1 MGWLDRRFGL
11 RAQGTTLGREVAA
24 GCVTFLTLSYIL
36 FVQPAILGATGMDRG
51 GVLFATC
58 VASAVACFAMAFWAN
73 YPIALAPA
81 MGHNVFFAFV
91 VCGPKA
97 MGFEWDEALAANL
110 VAGAIFLLL
119 APTGLREAI
128 MHGLPDSIRLA
139 IAAGIGLLIA
149 RLGLAWAG
157 LLVDD
162 PALLIRL
169 GELGGPVVLLS
180 IFGLAA
186 TAILV
191 ARRIPGALLIGMLLT
206 TAAGLASGSIE
217 WSGVA
222 GAPPQPTTALRLDF
236 EGLFSRPWQAWV
248 YVVATFLIL
257 DLFDTAGTLT
267 GIAERAGLLRDGRLP
282 RAREAFAADA
292 TGTVTGALLGTSTI
306 TSYVESAA
314 GVASGGRTGLT
325 AAVVGVLMLAS
336 LFFAPLL
343 SMVGAGVESGGVT
356 CYPVIAP
363 ALVLVGATMIG
374 ALREIPWDEPAEAIP
389 AFLTVTVMLFSM
401 SITDGIAWGI
411 VAHSLLG
418 LARTDRRPP
427 LLVHVL
433 ALLFLARYVW
443 AG

>member
-1 MGWLDRRFGL
+1 MEWLERRFEL
-11 RAQGTTLGREVAA
+11 RARGTTLGRELTA

-36 FVQPAILGATGMDRG
+36 FVQPTILGATGMDRG

-58 VASAVACFAMAFWAN
+58 VASAVACLVMAFWAN
-73 YPIALAPA
+73 HPIALAPA

-91 VCGPKA
+91 VCGPRA
-97 MGFEWDEALAANL
+97 MGFDWDEALAANL
-110 VAGAIFLLL
+110 IAGVIFLLL
-119 APTGLREAI
+119 APTGLREAV

-149 RLGLAWAG
+149 RLGLVWAG

-162 PALLIRL
+162 PTLLIRL

-186 TAILV
+186 TGLLV
-191 ARRIPGALLIGMLLT
+191 VRGIRGALLVGMLLT
-206 TAAGLASGSIE
+206 TAAGLAAGLIE
-217 WSGVA
+217 WNGLA
-222 GAPPQPTTALRLDF
+222 GAPPRATTAFRLDF
-236 EGLFSRPWQAWV
+236 EGLFSRPWQAWI
-248 YVVATFLIL
+248 YVVVTFLIL

-267 GIAERAGLLRDGRLP
+267 GIAERANLLRNGRLP
-282 RAREAFAADA
+282 RAREAFGADA
-292 TGTVTGALLGTSTI
+292 VGTVTGALLGTSTI

-325 AAVVGVLMLAS
+325 AAVVGLLMLAS

-343 SMVGAGVESGGVT
+343 GMVGAGIPSGEVL

-374 ALREIPWDEPAEAIP
+374 ALRKIPWDEPAEAIP

-401 SITDGIAWGI
+401 SITDGIAWG
-411 VAHSLLG
+411 VMAYAVLG
-418 LARTDRRPP
+418 LARADRRPAP
-427 LLVHVL
+427 LVHVL

-443 AG
+443 AA